1 MKRLIFYLYCFFLL
15 FAAMVTRQPGQGTG
29 QLPVK
34 QTTASQTI
42 PVQDDEV
49 DEKQTTESQTIT
61 IQNEELDGRYYF
73 SVLQEDDRECYKE
86 ILQGIQ
92 KMDTEIAVSIA
103 DSERIEDIYKYVLCD
118 FPEIFWCTGKGTI
131 RSSQS
136 ILSKQLGLYPE
147 YAYSSAEKEKMQAEI
162 DAVATSCFDA
172 YHPTK
177 DSEYERIKYVYE
189 YLIRSVDYDVNA
201 PDNQNLYSALVGKK
215 SVCAGYAKATQYL
228 LGKMGIFCTYVT
240 GTSNGGGHAWNLVQC
255 EGKYYYV
262 DTTWGDPVYQNE
274 GGGVEIPEE
283 LRIRYDYLCCN
294 DEELFRTHKLDD
306 GLVMPSCDSLDANYY
321 VRTGNYYENYDAKTV
336 QNKLYEDI
344 VSGASISVFK
354 FSSQEAYEAAAAR
367 VIETDLRTAAKSA
380 AAKGAANMKYAYQ
393 KDPKLN
399 KIVIYY
405 L

>member
-1 MKRLIFYLYCFFLL
+1 MKKFIFYVFCIFLL
-15 FAAMVTRQPGQGTG
+15 FAAMVTRQSGQGAG
-29 QLPVK
+29 LLPVK
-34 QTTASQTI
+34 QTNPSQTI
-42 PVQDDEV
+42 PVQDEEA
-49 DEKQTTESQTIT
+49 DEKQTTASRPIT

-73 SVLQEDDRECYKE
+73 SILQESDRDCYKE

-92 KMDTEIAVSIA
+92 RMDTEIAISNT
-103 DSERIEDIYKYVLCD
+103 DSERIEGIYKYVLYD
-118 FPEIFWCTGKGTI
+118 FPEIFWCTGQGTI

-136 ILSKQLGLYPE
+136 IFSKRLVLYPE
-147 YAYSSAEKEKMQAEI
+147 YVYSSAEKEKMQAEI

-172 YHPTK
+172 YHPAK

-306 GLVMPSCDSLDANYY
+306 GLSMPPCDSLDANYY
-321 VRTGNYYENYDAKTV
+321 VKTGNYYQNYDPKTV

-344 VSGASISVFK
+344 VSGASLTVFK
-354 FSSQEAYEAAAAR
+354 FSSQTAYEAAAER
-367 VIETDLRTAAKSA
+367 VVATDLIAAARAAVNNGAAKIQ
-380 AAKGAANMKYAYQ
+380 YAYQ
-393 KDPKLN
+393 EDPKLN
-399 KIVIYY
+399 KIIIYY